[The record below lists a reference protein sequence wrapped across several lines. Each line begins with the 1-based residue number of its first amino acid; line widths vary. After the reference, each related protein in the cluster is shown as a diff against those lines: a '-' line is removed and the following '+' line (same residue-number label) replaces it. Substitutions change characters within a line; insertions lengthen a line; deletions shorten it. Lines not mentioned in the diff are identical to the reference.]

1 MRKKFLVTF
10 LLAMSIIA
18 ASAQTEKK
26 NIVKLFPV
34 SPFFGKT
41 TLGYE
46 RVINE
51 QGSLTFNLGLPTGV
65 TINRY
70 LDSNSSEGFD
80 PESGN
85 LKGLLIMPGY
95 RLNLSKRSAPLG
107 FYFEPFLK
115 YEKFDVDI
123 SGYFVDNE
131 MERFSGN
138 LTGDYSGFGL
148 GVQFGAEWLISDVVS
163 VDFTI
168 IGTEAKIGT
177 MELLYTD
184 LSHEVNIDDVYDE
197 LADGIDNVPI
207 IGDKIELTKDA
218 AKGLVSMKL
227 PKQFV
232 PGLRFTFSLGIA
244 F

>member
-1 MRKKFLVTF
+1 MRKNICVTF
-10 LLAMSIIA
+10 LLAICFIA
-18 ASAQTEKK
+18 VSAQTEKK
-26 NIVKLFPV
+26 NIIKIYPI

-51 QGSLTFNLGLPTGV
+51 QSSVTFNLGLPTGV
-65 TINRY
+65 HIDNY
-70 LDSNSSEGFD
+70 LSSNSSEGFD
-80 PESGN
+80 PKDGK
-85 LKGLLIMPGY
+85 LKGLLIMSGY
-95 RLNLSKRSAPLG
+95 RLNLSKRGAPLG

-115 YEKFDVDI
+115 YEKFDLDI
-123 SGYFVDNE
+123 LGSFIDD
-131 MERFSGN
+131 ERDMFEGS
-138 LTGDYSGFGL
+138 LKGDYSAFGL

-168 IGTEAKIGT
+168 IGTEAKLGT
-177 MELLYTD
+177 LELLYTD
-184 LSHEVNIDDVYDE
+184 LSGGVDIHDVYTE
-197 LADGIDNVPI
+197 LEDAIDNVPI
-207 IGDKIELTKDA
+207 IGNKIELSKDEN
-218 AKGLVSMKL
+218 KGLVAMKL

>member
-1 MRKKFLVTF
+1 MRKNILVTL

-18 ASAQTEKK
+18 VSAQTDKK
-26 NIVKLFPV
+26 NIVKIFPV

-70 LDSNSSEGFD
+70 LDSNTSEGFD
-80 PESGN
+80 PESGK

-95 RLNLSKRSAPLG
+95 RFNLSKRTAPLG

-184 LSHEVNIDDVYDE
+184 LSHEVNINDVYDE

-218 AKGLVSMKL
+218 ANGLVSMKL